1 MAAKREIHYRER
13 KPGDLTEC
21 AQLIERVFLEEFDL
35 ALGDRVSRELD
46 EAAAAFDPE
55 RDLFTTAELDGKIL
69 GTLLVAHDGSARA
82 EVTRFAWLVVDPA
95 ARGRG
100 VGRELLSRAIE
111 SCRQKRL
118 RVLRARS
125 FALSA
130 AGPRLYWMYG
140 FRVVEL
146 LPVTVAG
153 RSRETVLFEKRLT
166 PAAD

>member
-1 MAAKREIHYRER
+1 MPSKKDIQYRDL
-13 KPGDLTEC
+13 KPDELTESVR
-21 AQLIERVFLEEFDL
+21 LIERVFLTEFDL
-35 ALGDRVSRELD
+35 PLGDRVTRDMD
-46 EAAAAFDPE
+46 EAAAAFDPQ
-55 RDLFTTAELDGKIL
+55 RDQFTTAELDGKVL

-82 EVTRFAWLVVDPA
+82 EVTRFSWLVVDPA

-100 VGRELLSRAIE
+100 IGRELLFRAIE

-118 RVLRARS
+118 RVLRARA

-140 FRVVEL
+140 FRVIEL
-146 LPVTVAG
+146 LPMTVAG
-153 RSRETVLFEKRLT
+153 KCRETVLFEKRLT